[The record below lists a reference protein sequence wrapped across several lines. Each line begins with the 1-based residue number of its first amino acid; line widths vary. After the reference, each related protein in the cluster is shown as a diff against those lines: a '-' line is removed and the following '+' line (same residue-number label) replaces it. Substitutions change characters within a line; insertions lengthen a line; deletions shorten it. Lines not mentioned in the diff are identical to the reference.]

1 MNYPSLE
8 STRNTLSLSLSLY
21 KASEY
26 TVNYS
31 WVSTC
36 QGVRGGQ
43 LSDWILD
50 TVERVGSVST
60 KLEIRERRAER
71 DKCGEWGDCETCITD
86 LGQPVPL
93 HWGKRL
99 SQFFFG
105 RRQRVWW
112 TEARQ
117 CAGAAWPP
125 PDILGRVRRQ
135 EGVSDRPASL
145 LLFFIAYC
153 CIINNVSMGCRH
165 WLYKSF
171 SLHIQSDAANG

>member
-1 MNYPSLE
+1 MPSGRRRATLWDSIKQRLNE
-8 STRNTLSLSLSLY
+8 LPVLGIDKEYCLSLSLSLSIY

-26 TVNYS
+26 TVNYTLP
-31 WVSTC
+31 STC

-60 KLEIRERRAER
+60 KLEICERRAER

-99 SQFFFG
+99 SQFFLG

-125 PDILGRVRRQ
+125 PDILRRVRWQ
-135 EGVSDRPASL
+135 EGVSDGANYSTATL
-145 LLFFIAYC
+145 VLF
-153 CIINNVSMGCRH
+153 
-165 WLYKSF
+165 
-171 SLHIQSDAANG
+171 

>member
-1 MNYPSLE
+1 MPGG
-8 STRNTLSLSLSLY
+8 RRRVTLWDGIKQRLNELPVLGIDKEYCLSLSLY
-21 KASEY
+21 KANEY
-26 TVNYS
+26 TVNYTS
-31 WVSTC
+31 PSTC

-60 KLEIRERRAER
+60 KLEICERRAER

-99 SQFFFG
+99 SQFFLG

-112 TEARQ
+112 TEARLRWSSVTATRHPET
-117 CAGAAWPP
+117 CEVARGCLTERTTVLRA
-125 PDILGRVRRQ
+125 
-135 EGVSDRPASL
+135 L
-145 LLFFIAYC
+145 LIIA
-153 CIINNVSMGCRH
+153 
-165 WLYKSF
+165 
-171 SLHIQSDAANG
+171 

>member
-8 STRNTLSLSLSLY
+8 STRNTVSLSLY

-26 TVNYS
+26 TVNYTS
-31 WVSTC
+31 PSTC

-60 KLEIRERRAER
+60 KLEICERRAER

-99 SQFFFG
+99 SQFFLG

-125 PDILGRVRRQ
+125 PDILRRVRWQ
-135 EGVSDRPASL
+135 EGVSDGANYSTASL
-145 LLFFIAYC
+145 VLF
-153 CIINNVSMGCRH
+153 
-165 WLYKSF
+165 
-171 SLHIQSDAANG
+171 